1 MIWINKIKRNQP
13 CWCGSLKKYKN
24 CHLLADEQLHLMYK
38 LGYEIPPRSLIKSKE
53 DISGIRK
60 SCNLTKA
67 ILDELNNIIKEG
79 VSTNEINEWVYK
91 ETLKNNAV
99 PAPLNYKGFP
109 KSICTSINE
118 VVCHGIPSDYKLK
131 DGDIINVD
139 VTCILNGYYGDSCR
153 MYEVGSVSESSK
165 KLIHVTKEC
174 LDLAIKSV
182 KPYKSI
188 NIIGDTI
195 EKHAQKYNYG
205 VVSMFGGHGIGKK
218 FHEEPFVYH
227 CKRKEN
233 LMVMLPGMIF
243 TIEPMINE
251 GTGDCMILEDGW
263 TAITKDKKRSAQW
276 EHTILVTDDGAE
288 ILT

>member
-1 MIWINKIKRNQP
+1 M
-13 CWCGSLKKYKN
+13 
-24 CHLLADEQLHLMYK
+24 
-38 LGYEIPPRSLIKSKE
+38 
-53 DISGIRK
+53 
-60 SCNLTKA
+60 
-67 ILDELNNIIKEG
+67 
-79 VSTNEINEWVYK
+79 
-91 ETLKNNAV
+91 
-99 PAPLNYKGFP
+99 
-109 KSICTSINE
+109 
-118 VVCHGIPSDYKLK
+118 
-131 DGDIINVD
+131 
-139 VTCILNGYYGDSCR
+139 
-153 MYEVGSVSESSK
+153 
-165 KLIHVTKEC
+165 
-174 LDLAIKSV
+174 

-188 NIIGDTI
+188 NVIGDTI

-227 CKRKEN
+227 CKRKEH
-233 LMVMLPGMIF
+233 LMVMLSGMIF

>member
-1 MIWINKIKRNQP
+1 MIDYKEAFEKTRSAGKIAA
-13 CWCGSLKKYKN
+13 G
-24 CHLLADEQLHLMYK
+24 A
-38 LGYEIPPRSLIKSKE
+38 
-53 DISGIRK
+53 
-60 SCNLTKA
+60 
-67 ILDELNNIIKEG
+67 LDEVAKIAKPGTRTDQIDSLCYEF
-79 VSTNEINEWVYK
+79 INDHGAYS
-91 ETLKNNAV
+91 
-99 PAPLNYKGFP
+99 APLFYRGFP
-109 KSICTSINE
+109 KSCCTSANH
-118 VVCHGIPSDYKLK
+118 VVCHGIPSDKVLK

-153 MYEVGSVSESSK
+153 MYEVGTVSESSK

-188 NIIGDTI
+188 NVIGDTI

-227 CKRKEN
+227 CKRKEH

-243 TIEPMINE
+243 TIEPMINI
-251 GTGDCMILEDGW
+251 GKKDIKILGDGW
-263 TAITKDKKRSAQW
+263 TAVTKDKKLSAQY
-276 EHTILVTDDGAE
+276 EHTVGVTKNGYE
-288 ILT
+288 VFTLSKKEKTNIN